1 MKVDIIYDW
10 IQVNKLKIC
19 YLANLLL
26 LINVLT
32 FFGILYINPFLYIS
46 LTLFILYKIFKYLPK
61 SDFKADKHDFL
72 KLLFALS
79 SLVIIIFNVFIIW
92 TWMIGPLSD
101 LD

>member
-19 YLANLLL
+19 YLSNLLL

-32 FFGILYINPFLYIS
+32 FFGILYINPYLYIA
-46 LTLFILYKIFKYLPK
+46 LTLFILYKIFQYLPK

-72 KLLFALS
+72 KLFFALS

-92 TWMIGPLSD
+92 TWTIGPLSD